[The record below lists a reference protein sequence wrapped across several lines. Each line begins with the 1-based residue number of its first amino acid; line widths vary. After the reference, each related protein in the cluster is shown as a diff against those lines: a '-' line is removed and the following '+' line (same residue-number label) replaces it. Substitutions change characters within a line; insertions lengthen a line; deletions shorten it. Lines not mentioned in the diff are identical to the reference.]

1 MIMKINTMQAEIT
14 TELKELSNE
23 VTLKSFEDYWQFL
36 YHNLLT
42 KYGITS
48 SEADE
53 ELDIFYNNLK
63 NN

>member
-1 MIMKINTMQAEIT
+1 MQAEIT

-23 VTLKSFEDYWQFL
+23 VSLKSFEDYWQFL